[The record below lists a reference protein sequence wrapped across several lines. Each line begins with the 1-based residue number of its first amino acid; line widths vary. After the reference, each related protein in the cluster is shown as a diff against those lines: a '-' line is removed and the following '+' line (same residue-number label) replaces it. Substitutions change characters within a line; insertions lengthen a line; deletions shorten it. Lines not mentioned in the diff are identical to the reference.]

1 MHQTIANLAAASAG
15 RPLAASLDEARAS
28 ALQCRAC
35 PLWRPATQTVFGEGP
50 EGAAL
55 AFVGEQPG
63 HQEDLV
69 GRPFVGPAG
78 LLFAEAL
85 PVAGIDRAAVY
96 ITNAVKHFKFT
107 PRGKRRIHQRPN
119 GGEISACRWWLSL
132 ELALVRPRLVV
143 ALGATALHSLTGR
156 HQSIAST
163 RGKLAATSE
172 GIAMLATIHPS
183 YLLRIP
189 DRDARDDEYQRF
201 VTDLRRAREIVAA

>member
-1 MHQTIANLAAASAG
+1 MHRTIANLAEASAG
-15 RPLAASLDEARAS
+15 RRPTASLDEARAS

-50 EGAAL
+50 ENAAL
-55 AFVGEQPG
+55 VFVGEQPG
-63 HQEDLV
+63 HQEDLA

-85 PVAGIDRAAVY
+85 PAAGVDRSTVY
-96 ITNAVKHFKFT
+96 ITNAGKHFKFA

-132 ELALVRPRLVV
+132 ELALVQPQLVV

-156 HQSIAST
+156 QQSIAST

-189 DRDARDDEYQRF
+189 DRSARDSEYERF
-201 VTDLRRAREIVAA
+201 VADLRRAQEFVAA